1 MVPLFMN
8 SFLTDLLG
16 FPHIEVTGYEIKDH
30 EIYINVTSTLGD
42 VHCRNC
48 GEKTKS
54 KGYAEEREIRHLSM
68 NGKECYLLI
77 KARRGICEKC
87 DDHPTT
93 NQRLDWYDYKSRY
106 TKAYLKHLL
115 LSLVN
120 STLEDVAT
128 KENISADTLERALQ
142 KMVSEKVDW
151 SRFKTLD
158 LIGIDEIS
166 VKKGYKNYMT
176 IITNKSSQKVHILAV
191 LKGREKATVKVFFK
205 SIPPKLKGTIQ
216 GVCCDM
222 YDGYINAALE
232 ELKGVSIIIDRFHV
246 AKLYRKCLVKLR
258 QSELLR
264 LRKTLTSKTYKSLK
278 TAIAI
283 LRRNTEVVTK
293 EERKELE
300 LLFKHSPKLRAGYR
314 ICRSITSIYNSRFG
328 YKRALRSFKE
338 WQDKV
343 AQSDLLCFDG
353 FAQTLTRYQEH
364 IANYFKGRHTSG
376 FVEGFNNKIK
386 TMKRRC
392 YGIYNEKS
400 LFRRLFLDTEG
411 YDVFLSR

>member
-30 EIYINVTSTLGD
+30 EIYINVTSTLED

>member
-1 MVPLFMN
+1 ML

-16 FPHIEVTGYEIKDH
+16 FQHTEVTSYEIKDH
-30 EIYINVTSTLGD
+30 EIYINVTSTLED
-42 VHCRNC
+42 VLCRNC
-48 GEKTKS
+48 GSKTKS
-54 KGYAEEREIRHLSM
+54 KGYAEERSIRHLSM
-68 NGKECYLLI
+68 NGKDCYLVI
-77 KARRGICEKC
+77 KAKRGICEKC

-93 NQRLDWYDYKSRY
+93 NQRLDWYDYKNRH
-106 TKAYLKHLL
+106 TKAYLQHLL

-128 KENISADTLERALQ
+128 KEKVSTDTLERALQ
-142 KMVSEKVDW
+142 QSVSEKVDW
-151 SRFKTLD
+151 ARFKTLD

-166 VKKGYKNYMT
+166 VKKGYKNYRT
-176 IITNKSSQKVHILAV
+176 IITSKSSQKVRILAV
-191 LKGREKATVKVFFK
+191 LEGRKKATVKGFFK

-222 YDGYINAALE
+222 YDGYIYAILE
-232 ELKGVSIIIDRFHV
+232 ALKGVPVIIDRFHV

-258 QSELLR
+258 QSELSR
-264 LRKTLTSKTYKSLK
+264 LRKTLASKTYKSLK

-283 LRRNTEVVTK
+283 LRRNTEVVKK

-300 LLFKHSPKLRAGYR
+300 ILFNHSPKLRAGYR
-314 ICRSITSIYNSRFG
+314 LCRSITSIYNSKFG
-328 YKRALRSFKE
+328 HKRALRGFKE
-338 WQDKV
+338 WGDKV

-353 FAQTLTRYQEH
+353 FVQTLTRYQEH
-364 IANYFKGRHTSG
+364 IVNYFKGRHTSG

-392 YGIYNEKS
+392 YGISNEKS

-411 YDVFLSR
+411 YAVFLSR

>member
-1 MVPLFMN
+1 
-8 SFLTDLLG
+8 
-16 FPHIEVTGYEIKDH
+16 
-30 EIYINVTSTLGD
+30 
-42 VHCRNC
+42 
-48 GEKTKS
+48 
-54 KGYAEEREIRHLSM
+54 
-68 NGKECYLLI
+68 
-77 KARRGICEKC
+77 
-87 DDHPTT
+87 
-93 NQRLDWYDYKSRY
+93 
-106 TKAYLKHLL
+106 
-115 LSLVN
+115 
-120 STLEDVAT
+120 
-128 KENISADTLERALQ
+128 
-142 KMVSEKVDW
+142 
-151 SRFKTLD
+151 LD

-191 LKGREKATVKVFFK
+191 LKGRENATVKVFFK

-283 LRRNTEVVTK
+283 LRRNTEVVSK

>member
-1 MVPLFMN
+1 
-8 SFLTDLLG
+8 
-16 FPHIEVTGYEIKDH
+16 
-30 EIYINVTSTLGD
+30 
-42 VHCRNC
+42 
-48 GEKTKS
+48 
-54 KGYAEEREIRHLSM
+54 M
-68 NGKECYLLI
+68 NGKDCYLVI
-77 KARRGICEKC
+77 KAKRGICEKC

-93 NQRLDWYDYKSRY
+93 NQRLDWYDYKSRH
-106 TKAYLKHLL
+106 TKAYLQHLL

-128 KENISADTLERALQ
+128 KEKVSADTLERALQ
-142 KMVSEKVDW
+142 QSVSEKVDW
-151 SRFKTLD
+151 ARFKTLD
-158 LIGIDEIS
+158 LIGVDEIS
-166 VKKGYKNYMT
+166 VKKGYKNYRT
-176 IITNKSSQKVHILAV
+176 IITSKPSQKVRILAV
-191 LKGREKATVKVFFK
+191 LEGRKKATVKEFFK

-222 YDGYINAALE
+222 YDGYIYAILE
-232 ELKGVSIIIDRFHV
+232 ALKGVPVIIDRFHV

-258 QSELLR
+258 QSELSR

-283 LRRNTEVVTK
+283 LRRNTEVVKK

-300 LLFKHSPKLRAGYR
+300 ILFNHSPKLRAGYR
-314 ICRSITSIYNSRFG
+314 LCRSITSIYNSKFG
-328 YKRALRSFKE
+328 HKRALRGFKE
-338 WQDKV
+338 WEDKV

-353 FAQTLTRYQEH
+353 FVQTLTRYQEH
-364 IANYFKGRHTSG
+364 IVNYFKGRHTSG

-392 YGIYNEKS
+392 YGISNEKS

>member
-1 MVPLFMN
+1 MAPLFMH

-16 FPHIEVTGYEIKDH
+16 FQHIEVTGYEIKDH
-30 EIYINVTSTLGD
+30 EIYINVTSTLED
-42 VHCRNC
+42 VLCRNC

-87 DDHPTT
+87 ADHPTT

-128 KENISADTLERALQ
+128 KENISADTLGRALQ
-142 KMVSEKVDW
+142 NMVSEKVDW
-151 SRFKTLD
+151 TRFKTLD

-166 VKKGYKNYMT
+166 VKKGYRNYIT
-176 IITNKSSQKVHILAV
+176 IITNKSSQKVQILAV
-191 LKGREKATVKVFFK
+191 LKGREKATGKGFFK

-232 ELKGVSIIIDRFHV
+232 ELKGVPIIIDRFQV

-258 QSELLR
+258 KSELSR
-264 LRKTLTSKTYKSLK
+264 LRKMLTSKTYKSLK

-300 LLFKHSPKLRAGYR
+300 LLFNHSPKLRAGYR
-314 ICRSITSIYNSRFG
+314 ICRSITSIYNSKFG
-328 YKRALRSFKE
+328 YKRALRGFKE
-338 WQDKV
+338 WQEKV
-343 AQSDLLCFDG
+343 VQSDLLCFDG
-353 FAQTLTRYQEH
+353 FSQTLTRYQEH
-364 IANYFKGRHTSG
+364 ISNYFKGRHTSG